1 MKVVRL
7 MQRGLAGFALVAMSA
22 LPALA
27 PASDAD
33 IYHAVRPDG
42 TVVFTDQPHP
52 RLKRYTGDSSSFRP
66 RLTGQQL
73 DRTIARQSQR
83 YGMDPALIRAVIKA
97 ESNFDPAAVS
107 RSGAI
112 GLMQLMP
119 DTAVKLA
126 VRNPYDPD
134 ENVRAG
140 TRHLKYLLTRYRG
153 NLRLA
158 LAAYNAGERRV
169 DRYRTMPPFAET
181 HRYVT
186 TVLRHY
192 RQFARQAAAH
202 QAVRI
207 SQPASLTS
215 ASLLVASADP
225 SDK

>member
-1 MKVVRL
+1 MKVVRQ
-7 MQRGLAGFALVAMSA
+7 MQRGLVGFVLVAMSA
-22 LPALA
+22 LPAIA

-33 IYHAVRPDG
+33 TYHAVRSDG

-52 RLKRYTGDSSSFRP
+52 RLKRYNGDSSSFRP
-66 RLTGQQL
+66 RLTAQQL

-83 YGMDPALIRAVIKA
+83 YDMDPSLIRAVIKA

-119 DTAVKLA
+119 GTAMKLA

-140 TRHLKYLLTRYRG
+140 TRHLKYLLARYRG

-169 DRYRTMPPFAET
+169 DRYQRLPPFAET

-192 RQFARQAAAH
+192 RHFARQAAAH
-202 QAVRI
+202 QTIRA
-207 SQPASLTS
+207 SQPAART
-215 ASLLVASADP
+215 APPLLVASAIP
-225 SDK
+225 ASK